1 MVKNP
6 PANAGFTCSI
16 PSSGRSPEGGNIL
29 AGIIPWTEEPGGI
42 QSMGS
47 QRVGHNLAIEYA
59 RSMTFTLRVLER
71 SGKG

>member
-6 PANAGFTCSI
+6 PANAGFTGSI
-16 PSSGRSPEGGNIL
+16 PMSGRSPEGGNIL
-29 AGIIPWTEEPGGI
+29 AGIIPVTEERGGL
-42 QSMGS
+42 QSMGL
-47 QRVGHNLAIEYA
+47 QRVGHNLATEYA